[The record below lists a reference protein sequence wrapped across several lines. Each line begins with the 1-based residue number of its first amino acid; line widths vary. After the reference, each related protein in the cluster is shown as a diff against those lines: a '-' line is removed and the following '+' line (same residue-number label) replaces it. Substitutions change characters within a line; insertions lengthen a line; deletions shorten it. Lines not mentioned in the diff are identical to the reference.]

1 MDNITK
7 QNRIT
12 LKNLKVADFAS
23 EETMCFSATVV
34 FDGTPIAE
42 ARNDGH
48 GGSTFVRALNGKAAL
63 LAQAE
68 AFAKSL
74 PPAPLDLGQEGEDPH
89 YIDMTLDFLVDELA
103 DAMHAE
109 RKVRAAFNRD
119 IGNKVL
125 FIKDGKL
132 LFIKGIKLKA
142 IADRAA
148 YFAKLRSRQA
158 QPIVILAELPPEQA
172 FDLWK
177 QHVLGDKPD

>member
-7 QNRIT
+7 QDRIT

-48 GGSTFVRALNGKAAL
+48 GGSTFLRALSGKVAL

-68 AFAKSL
+68 AFAKGL
-74 PPAPLDLGQEGEDPH
+74 PPAPLHLGQEGEDPH

-119 IGNKVL
+119 IANKVL

-142 IADRAA
+142 IADRKA
-148 YFAKLRSRQA
+148 YFASLRARQA
-158 QPIVILAELPPEQA
+158 QP
-172 FDLWK
+172 
-177 QHVLGDKPD
+177 